1 MFIKFFFYLS
11 FVCLIK
17 LFYKYR
23 YYLFDDNKKN
33 VWSSEFMIVD
43 ILFIVINGIVNCK
56 YLWLGFLGGVSNI

>member
-11 FVCLIK
+11 FVSLIK
-17 LFYKYR
+17 LFYMYR
-23 YYLFDDNKKN
+23 YYLFDDNKIN

>member
-11 FVCLIK
+11 FVSLIK
-17 LFYKYR
+17 LFYMYR
-23 YYLFDDNKKN
+23 YYLFDDNKIN
-33 VWSSEFMIVD
+33 VWSSKFMIVD

>member
-11 FVCLIK
+11 FVSLIK
-17 LFYKYR
+17 LFYMYR

>member
-1 MFIKFFFYLS
+1 M
-11 FVCLIK
+11 IK